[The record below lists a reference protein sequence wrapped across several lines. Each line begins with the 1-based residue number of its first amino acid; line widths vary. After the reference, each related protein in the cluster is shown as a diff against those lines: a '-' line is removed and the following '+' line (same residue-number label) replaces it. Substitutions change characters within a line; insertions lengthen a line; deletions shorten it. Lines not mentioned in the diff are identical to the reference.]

1 MKKLLFFFVALLTTL
16 GVYAEGATVEE
27 RGAEKGYYSFAAE
40 ITGMEKIT
48 SLDQITDNMPIMI
61 KHSHD
66 GVSGVDHEGH
76 YLTIYSL
83 PTYGAA
89 HIVFMQNKP
98 VGVGVWTT
106 AIVDEKA
113 GTFKLKSEHM
123 MLVGGDA
130 KCYLGILGEGN
141 EVLKTTGMDGYEG
154 IYKFVEAADGTGRW
168 NLQCTNSKN
177 QTYLAVEQKN
187 GTATIVEEFSVTN
200 QTYFDIYKV
209 VTKSK
214 AQVKYV
220 EASVRLTG
228 QGGNTIVGTHEGWN
242 DFYEFYIS
250 GDAYGCN
257 VSNIYYNETTNTITG
272 DIDFPF
278 PVSGNYVEVPVYL
291 HPGRSTDNRLA
302 VVGDKLTTITN
313 ETGDDNQFSQWYI
326 KPRIVGLSIT
336 YALYN
341 VGAQK
346 YISFK
351 ENVQSN
357 AISLSEDPCYFKL
370 DGSEDY
376 FYFKYLYR
384 TYSDGTQSF
393 YHLSGINDIKGDSW
407 TGQTGAKY
415 TWSTVTSVNVDLGIT
430 QKFPQ
435 GMSFWNG
442 GIVPAE
448 KQPDAFNAYW
458 TGDGH
463 EFNNTDTPHEVY
475 CAETAIVV
483 NSRSNVTVTF
493 NWNNG
498 AHKLTIF
505 GVDLINAQGVNI
517 LNDYHLGYAGDPN
530 SNNVYTLENVPAGN
544 HTLRY
549 YVCHTPEMA
558 EQTGHNL
565 NNTTGTITVEG
576 ATFRFKYSD
585 APQNGAWADNTTW
598 YYMLLKDGYGH
609 VCAEPAYTDWS
620 NNLKLNNGTTSSSSA
635 ALWCIV
641 GDAENGYKFYNRAW
655 GPEYAMT
662 TTGANGEART
672 FMTDAAS
679 ATTYDILQHETDK
692 NIYVKVR
699 GDVTGN
705 YLNRNGDYLGTW
717 TAADS
722 YGDSGSRVYFN
733 EVHDVTSFDNGM
745 EVVINNIKKEWAPW
759 TANSKIN
766 EDLQQ
771 TRDFLGWVAARKGL
785 AELLDGKWFKFAN
798 KHTDS
803 RSGKVLTVNSTGDR
817 MVGLAATEGLEDLI
831 QLEHNGDGTFN
842 MYHFGSG
849 KYLGLPAKKVDE
861 TTTINGAVEDVKG
874 NAAPYMFRVY
884 QDETQTVT
892 FVTGGQML
900 HLTTWENGEVIDH
913 NDIADAASR
922 WAVSYD
928 ENLQD
933 LANLIAPAK
942 KRYREITSP
951 IYQNNVGVPGY
962 ADAKSAAQLER
973 AINDYLGKD
982 FSVVKGEIDS
992 AMNAVSASEK
1002 KAFFPTD
1009 CYFTITN
1016 RNQSVIFDKNYTS
1029 ENCNDDYLW
1038 CTTSVD
1044 ATNPNHLWGF
1054 YYDEAT
1060 EEHYLYNVG
1069 KVLFA
1074 NSKGKGEYGDTW
1086 IFSSAPVAITMEAM
1100 DTPYF
1105 HIKGDGK
1112 TMSVSTGFVGP
1123 VITFYEDG
1131 DGGVPMQFKK
1141 GDVKFNKGLL
1151 EQLEALN
1158 AMQLKPGFYTLSC
1171 GDGLYL
1177 NDDVVE
1183 GDIMRSLT
1191 PPTNDKIKNI
1201 FYYTED
1207 QELVGYSS
1215 GYGFT
1220 YANCN
1225 TCKPEKGY
1233 NTFTFSK
1240 ASGEGKY
1247 LVKAEDGKSEYG
1259 WADRYLTAV
1268 EGKLVVN
1275 DGVKK
1280 NATAWTVEA
1289 VEKLPVKLTFAG
1301 GSKGAFGTIWS
1312 PVALKISKDVRA
1324 YIGYV
1329 TTADGENVLVLE
1341 EFTDVIPANT
1351 GAVLWKS
1358 DATADGVINFEIT
1371 DNKVDGSSD
1380 NKLVGWA
1387 MTVANPDKENGAYYS
1402 LGKKNGLMAF
1412 YNYTGANLSGFRA
1425 RIKKDEQLQG
1435 TKSLGMRFQSTT
1447 AIEDVLSAFASDEIY
1462 DLSGRRVTTLTKG
1475 LYIVNGKKVLIK

>member
-1 MKKLLFFFVALLTTL
+1 
-16 GVYAEGATVEE
+16 
-27 RGAEKGYYSFAAE
+27 
-40 ITGMEKIT
+40 
-48 SLDQITDNMPIMI
+48 MI

-141 EVLKTTGMDGYEG
+141 EVLKTTGMEGYEG

-168 NLQCTNSKN
+168 NLQCTNSKS
-177 QTYLAVEQKN
+177 QTYLAVEQKD
-187 GTATIVEEFSVTN
+187 GTATIVEASSVTN

-291 HPGRSTDNRLA
+291 HPGKSTNNRLA

-313 ETGDDNQFSQWYI
+313 EAGDDNQFSQWYI

-341 VGAQK
+341 IGAQK

-415 TWSTVTSVNVDLGIT
+415 TWSTVTSVDVNLGIT

-458 TGDGH
+458 AGDGH

-620 NNLKLNNGTTSSSSA
+620 NNLKLNNGTASSSSA

-699 GDVTGN
+699 GDVPGN

-785 AELLDGKWFKFAN
+785 AELLDGLMFKFVN
-798 KHTDS
+798 KADDDRAGKILGVKEDGKMGGVSSSSGFADQLVKLVSVGNGTYKLLHLGTNKYFQKPSEATTTDDLNAAVAYNYEVYQNETQVVHFVAGGEHMHLGNWGHDYS
-803 RSGKVLTVNSTGDR
+803 TVSWGDR
-817 MVGLAATEGLEDLI
+817 
-831 QLEHNGDGTFN
+831 
-842 MYHFGSG
+842 S
-849 KYLGLPAKKVDE
+849 
-861 TTTINGAVEDVKG
+861 
-874 NAAPYMFRVY
+874 
-884 QDETQTVT
+884 
-892 FVTGGQML
+892 
-900 HLTTWENGEVIDH
+900 
-913 NDIADAASR
+913 DAASR
-922 WAVSYD
+922 WDVVYNDDIATMD
-928 ENLQD
+928 NL
-933 LANLIAPAK
+933 LEEAK
-942 KRYREITSP
+942 ARYAEVMADA
-951 IYQNNVGVPGY
+951 YQANVGVPGY
-962 ADAKSAAQLER
+962 ANTE
-973 AINDYLGKD
+973 AINDLNDAINGLSGKT
-982 FSVVKGEIDS
+982 FEGVKAVLSGAMEAVGE
-992 AMNAVSASEK
+992 AEK
-1002 KAFFPTD
+1002 EVFFPTD

-1016 RNQSVIFDKNYTS
+1016 RGYSLVYNAEKTERDDAYSS
-1029 ENCNDDYLW
+1029 EFVW
-1038 CTTSVD
+1038 TTDNVD

-1054 YYDEAT
+1054 YLDEET
-1060 EEHYLYNVG
+1060 GDYYLYNVG
-1069 KVLFA
+1069 KRQFV
-1074 NSKGKGEYGDTW
+1074 NSKGKGEFWGNTW
-1086 IFSSAPVAITMEAM
+1086 IFSDFPVTITMKAL

-1105 HIKGDGK
+1105 HIEGDNL
-1112 TMSVSTGFVGP
+1112 TLSVSTGYTGP
-1123 VITFYEDG
+1123 VITYYKDG
-1131 DGGVPMQFKK
+1131 DQGVPMR
-1141 GDVKFNKGLL
+1141 FNKSTVAVDQNLL
-1151 EQLEALN
+1151 NE
-1158 AMQLKPGFYTLSC
+1158 LKSKEILDLTSGFYTLKYN
-1171 GDGLYL
+1171 DLYL
-1177 NDDVVE
+1177 NDKTVT
-1183 GDIMRSLT
+1183 GNTIRTLT
-1191 PPTNDKIKNI
+1191 AMTDSKIENI
-1201 FYYTED
+1201 FYYTPDKEM
-1207 QELVGYSS
+1207 VGYSS

-1220 YANCN
+1220 YGFCN
-1225 TCKPEKGY
+1225 TGKPEEGY
-1233 NTFTFSK
+1233 NTFTFKVSH
-1240 ASGEGKY
+1240 EPGKY
-1247 LVKAEDGKSEYG
+1247 LIKSNEGKSVLG
-1259 WADRYLTAV
+1259 WGDRYLLVGNDNNFTDADAWNK
-1268 EGKLVVN
+1268 KL
-1275 DGVKK
+1275 
-1280 NATAWTVEA
+1280 AAAWTIEEVTE
-1289 VEKLPVKLTFAG
+1289 LPVTLNCAEG
-1301 GSKGAFGTIWS
+1301 KGAFATLWS
-1312 PVALKISKDVRA
+1312 PVALTIPEGVRA
-1324 YIGYV
+1324 YTGSVEDATLTLDRIQG
-1329 TTADGENVLVLE
+1329 
-1341 EFTDVIPANT
+1341 DVIPADE
-1351 GAVLWKS
+1351 GVVLWMPE
-1358 DATADGVINFEIT
+1358 AT
-1371 DNKVDGSSD
+1371 DNETCNFSMVKESAAVILPNNMLKGAP
-1380 NKLVGWA
+1380 L
-1387 MTVANPDKENGAYYS
+1387 TVLRGETGCYS
-1402 LGKKNGLMAF
+1402 LGMKNGEVAF
-1412 YNYTGANLSGFRA
+1412 YNYVGKNLSGFRA
-1425 RIKKDEQLQG
+1425 RIFKDNEALQG
-1435 TKSLGMRFQSTT
+1435 VQ
-1447 AIEDVLSAFASDEIY
+1447 VLSFRFRDVTGVEEVVTIFEKDAVY
-1462 DLSGRRVTTLTKG
+1462 DLSGRRVMHPTKG
-1475 LYIVNGKKVLIK
+1475 LYIVNGKKVFIK